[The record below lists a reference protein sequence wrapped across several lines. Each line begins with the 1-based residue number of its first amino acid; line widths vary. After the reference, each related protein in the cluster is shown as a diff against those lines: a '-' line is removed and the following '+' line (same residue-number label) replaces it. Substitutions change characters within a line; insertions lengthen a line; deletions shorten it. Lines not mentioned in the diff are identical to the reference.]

1 MATEQPQ
8 PIPITHEDVEEV
20 EELLRELKNRA
31 QEAHDKNHV
40 IMVGMY
46 AELVKLVSPEVQRLR
61 ARLDRED
68 KATINK
74 QHRELRKALRA
85 SAANSA

>member
-1 MATEQPQ
+1 MATVQ

-20 EELLRELKNRA
+20 EALLRELKNRA
-31 QEAHDKNHV
+31 QEASDKNHV
-40 IMVGMY
+40 IMLGLY
-46 AELVKLVSPEVQRLR
+46 AELVKRVSPEVQRLR
-61 ARLDRED
+61 ARLDRDE

-74 QHRELRKALRA
+74 QHREQRKALRA